1 MSESNGFFSKLG
13 HRISQARTFVV
24 NSVFVVI
31 ILSILVSLFGGKETP
46 TIRNNS
52 ALIIQPKG
60 TIVEQSV
67 APNNWQDALFQD
79 SSDASIEIGHILHAI
94 KIAGTDEKIKMIV
107 LGLDDL
113 NGVSLTQAQRIT
125 EALQTFKETGKK
137 IISYGN
143 IFEQNQYYIA
153 SSSNE
158 LYMNPWGQMLLQGY
172 GGNNLY
178 FKDLL
183 AKLDI
188 NMHIFR
194 VGEFKSATEPF
205 SRINMSDEARQASSG
220 LYQGIWGELVEGIA
234 ENRQLTSNEVNNYA
248 QNFDVLLTK
257 TNGDMARAALEANL
271 IDELLTPDQMETRIA
286 IEVGRYKGEIN
297 GIGMGSYLNIRGLI
311 DSVTDENAPEIGV
324 IVVQGAILEDGQGL
338 SNVASAND
346 LVGRIRQARFNEDL
360 KALVIRVDSPGGSAF
375 ASELIRQELE
385 LFQVTGRPVVA
396 SFANVAASGGYWI
409 SATSDAIIAES
420 ATITGSIGIFGVIP
434 TFEKS
439 LSRIG
444 VYSDGV
450 GTTPLARGMDSFSG
464 LSPQAQA
471 IFQASVEFGYGQF
484 IDLVARGR
492 DMPKAEVEKV
502 AQGRVWQGSKAL
514 ELGLVDALG
523 DINVA
528 LAKAAELAGI
538 AQWRAV
544 DLRQPLDPRSI
555 FITEIMESFGF
566 QLSANTHPWLRSVQK
581 ELNTLALF
589 TDRRHTFALCL
600 ACSN

>member
-31 ILSILVSLFGGKETP
+31 VLSILVSLFGGKETP

-125 EALQTFKETGKK
+125 EALQKFKETGKK

-158 LYMNPWGQMLLQGY
+158 LYMHPWGQMLLQGY

-234 ENRQLTSNEVNNYA
+234 ENRQLTRNEVNDYA
-248 QNFDVLLTK
+248 QNFDVLLAK
-257 TNGDMARAALEANL
+257 TSGDMARAALEANL

-338 SNVASAND
+338 SNVVSAND

-566 QLSANTHPWLRSVQK
+566 QLSANTHPWLHNVQK

>member
-1 MSESNGFFSKLG
+1 MPESTGFFSTLG
-13 HRISQARTFVV
+13 RRITQARTFAV
-24 NSVFVVI
+24 NSIFVVAV
-31 ILSILVSLFGGKETP
+31 LFVLAGLFGGSEAP

-52 ALIIQPKG
+52 ALIIQPAG
-60 TIVEQSV
+60 LIVEQNV
-67 APNNWQDALFQD
+67 VPTNWQDALFRA
-79 SSDASIEIGHILHAI
+79 SSDATIEIGQILHAI

-107 LGLDDL
+107 LNLDDL
-113 NGVSLTQAQRIT
+113 GGVSLAQAKRIVR
-125 EALQTFKETGKK
+125 ALKSFKETGKK
-137 IISYGN
+137 VISYGN
-143 IFEQNQYYIA
+143 IFQQNQYYIA

-158 LYMNPWGQMLLQGY
+158 VYMNPWGQMLLEGY

-205 SRINMSDEARQASSG
+205 SRINMSDEARQASSD
-220 LYQGIWGELVEGIA
+220 LYQGIWAELIDGIA
-234 ENRQLTSNEVNNYA
+234 ENRQLTSIEVNDYA
-248 QNFDVLLTK
+248 QNFDVLLAK
-257 TNGDMARAALEANL
+257 TGGDMARAALEANL
-271 IDELLTPDQMETRIA
+271 IDELLTQDQVETRIA
-286 IEVGRYKGEIN
+286 AEVGRYEDEIN
-297 GIGMGSYLNIRGLI
+297 GIGMRAYLSMRGLV
-311 DSVTDENAPEIGV
+311 DETYDENAAEIGV
-324 IVVQGAILEDGQGL
+324 IVVQGAILEEGQGV
-338 SNVASAND
+338 SNVASADD
-346 LVGRIRQARFNEDL
+346 LVGRIRQARFNEDI
-360 KALVIRVDSPGGSAF
+360 KALVVRVDSPGGSAF

-409 SATSDAIIAES
+409 SATSDAIVAES
-420 ATITGSIGIFGVIP
+420 ATITGSIGIFGVVP

-450 GTTPLARGMDSFSG
+450 GTAPMARGSSSLAG
-464 LSPQAQA
+464 LSKQTERILQS
-471 IFQASVEFGYGQF
+471 SVEFGYGQF

-492 DMPKAEVEKV
+492 DMPRAEVEKV

-523 DINVA
+523 DVNVA

-538 AQWRAV
+538 EQWRAT
-544 DLRQPLDPRSI
+544 DLRQDLDPRSV
-555 FITEIMESFGF
+555 FIAEMMDSFGF
-566 QLSANTHPWLRSVQK
+566 QLTVNANPLLRGIQDQ
-581 ELNTLALF
+581 LTTLAMF

-600 ACSN
+600 ACAN

>member
-31 ILSILVSLFGGKETP
+31 VLSILVSLFGGKETP

-125 EALQTFKETGKK
+125 EALQKFKETGKK

-234 ENRQLTSNEVNNYA
+234 ENRQLTRNEVNDYA
-248 QNFDVLLTK
+248 QNFDVLLAK
-257 TNGDMARAALEANL
+257 TSGDMARAALEANL

-324 IVVQGAILEDGQGL
+324 IVVQGAILEDGEGL

-566 QLSANTHPWLRSVQK
+566 QLSANTHPWLHNVQK

>member
-31 ILSILVSLFGGKETP
+31 VLSILVSLFGGKETP

-125 EALQTFKETGKK
+125 EALQKFKETGKK

-234 ENRQLTSNEVNNYA
+234 ENRQLTRNEVNDYA
-248 QNFDVLLTK
+248 QNFDVLLAK
-257 TNGDMARAALEANL
+257 TSGDMARAALEANL

-566 QLSANTHPWLRSVQK
+566 QLSANTHPWLHNVQK

>member
-31 ILSILVSLFGGKETP
+31 VLSILVSLFGGQETP

-205 SRINMSDEARQASSG
+205 SRINMSDEARQASTA
-220 LYQGIWGELVEGIA
+220 LYQGIWDELVQGIA
-234 ENRQLTSNEVNNYA
+234 ENRQLTRNEVNDYA
-248 QNFDVLLTK
+248 QNFDVLLAK
-257 TNGDMARAALEANL
+257 TSGDMARAALEANL

-346 LVGRIRQARFNEDL
+346 LVGRIRRARFNEEL

>member
-1 MSESNGFFSKLG
+1 MPESKGFFSKLG
-13 HRISQARTFVV
+13 HRISQVRTFFV
-24 NSVFVVI
+24 NSIFVVI
-31 ILSILVSLFGGKETP
+31 VLSIFISLFGGQETP
-46 TIRNNS
+46 SIRDNS
-52 ALIIQPKG
+52 ALIIQPMG
-60 TIVEQSV
+60 SIVEQNVLPTS
-67 APNNWQDALFQD
+67 WQDALFQD
-79 SSDASIEIGHILHAI
+79 SSDATIEIGHILHAI
-94 KIAGTDEKIKMIV
+94 KIAATDEKIKIIV
-107 LGLDDL
+107 LHLDDL
-113 NGVSLTQAQRIT
+113 NQVSLTQAKRIVS
-125 EALQTFKETGKK
+125 ALQIFKESGKK
-137 IISYGN
+137 VISYGN
-143 IFEQNQYYIA
+143 VFEQNQYFIA
-153 SSSNE
+153 SSSTE

-183 AKLDI
+183 AKLDV

-194 VGEFKSATEPF
+194 VGDFKSATEPF
-205 SRINMSDEARQASSG
+205 SRSNMSDEARQASSS
-220 LYQGIWGELVEGIA
+220 LYQGIWSELVDGIA
-234 ENRQLTSNEVNNYA
+234 ANRQLTNEAVNDYA
-248 QNFDVLLTK
+248 QNFDVLLAK
-257 TNGDMARAALEANL
+257 TNGDMARTALEANL
-271 IDELLTPDQMETRIA
+271 IDELLTQDQVETRIVA
-286 IEVGRYKGEIN
+286 EVGRYEDDIN
-297 GIGMGSYLNIRGLI
+297 GIGMRAYLNMRGLV
-311 DSVTDENAPEIGV
+311 DETKDENAAEIGV
-324 IVVQGAILEDGQGL
+324 IVVQGAILENGQGV
-338 SNVASAND
+338 SNVASAQD
-346 LVGRIRQARFNEDL
+346 IVQRIRQARFNEDI
-360 KALVIRVDSPGGSAF
+360 KAIVLRVDSPGGSAF

-409 SATSDAIIAES
+409 SATSDAIVAES

-444 VYSDGV
+444 VYTDGV

-523 DINVA
+523 DVNVA
-528 LAKAAELAGI
+528 LDKAAELAGI
-538 AQWRAV
+538 EKWQAT
-544 DLRQPLDPRSI
+544 DLRQPIDPRSI
-555 FITEIMESFGF
+555 FILEMMDSFGLA
-566 QLSANTHPWLRSVQK
+566 LSARTNPLLLSFQ
-581 ELNTLALF
+581 EQLNTLAMF

-600 ACSN
+600 PCTN

>member
-31 ILSILVSLFGGKETP
+31 VLSILVSLFGGKETP

-125 EALQTFKETGKK
+125 EALQIFKETGKK

-234 ENRQLTSNEVNNYA
+234 ENRQLTRNEVNNYA
-248 QNFDVLLTK
+248 QNFDVLLAK
-257 TNGDMARAALEANL
+257 TSGDMARAALEANL

-346 LVGRIRQARFNEDL
+346 LIGRIRQARFNEDL

-600 ACSN
+600 VCSN

>member
-1 MSESNGFFSKLG
+1 
-13 HRISQARTFVV
+13 
-24 NSVFVVI
+24 
-31 ILSILVSLFGGKETP
+31 
-46 TIRNNS
+46 
-52 ALIIQPKG
+52 
-60 TIVEQSV
+60 
-67 APNNWQDALFQD
+67 
-79 SSDASIEIGHILHAI
+79 
-94 KIAGTDEKIKMIV
+94 
-107 LGLDDL
+107 
-113 NGVSLTQAQRIT
+113 
-125 EALQTFKETGKK
+125 
-137 IISYGN
+137 
-143 IFEQNQYYIA
+143 
-153 SSSNE
+153 
-158 LYMNPWGQMLLQGY
+158 
-172 GGNNLY
+172 
-178 FKDLL
+178 
-183 AKLDI
+183 
-188 NMHIFR
+188 
-194 VGEFKSATEPF
+194 
-205 SRINMSDEARQASSG
+205 MSDEARQASSG

-234 ENRQLTSNEVNNYA
+234 ENRQLTSNEVNDYA
-248 QNFDVLLTK
+248 QNFDVLLAK
-257 TNGDMARAALEANL
+257 TSGDMARAALEANL

-338 SNVASAND
+338 SNVVSAND

-566 QLSANTHPWLRSVQK
+566 QLSANTHPWLHNVQK

>member
-31 ILSILVSLFGGKETP
+31 VLSILVSLFGGKETP

-125 EALQTFKETGKK
+125 EALQTFKKTGKK

-220 LYQGIWGELVEGIA
+220 LYQGIWDELVQGIA
-234 ENRQLTSNEVNNYA
+234 ENRQLTRNEVNNYA
-248 QNFDVLLTK
+248 QNFDVLLAK
-257 TNGDMARAALEANL
+257 TSGDMARAALEANL

-346 LVGRIRQARFNEDL
+346 LVGRIRQARFNEEL

-600 ACSN
+600 VCSN

>member
-31 ILSILVSLFGGKETP
+31 VLSILVSLFGGKETP

-125 EALQTFKETGKK
+125 EALQKFKETGKK

-234 ENRQLTSNEVNNYA
+234 ENRQLTRNEVNDYA
-248 QNFDVLLTK
+248 QNFDVLLAK
-257 TNGDMARAALEANL
+257 TSGDMARAALEANL

-338 SNVASAND
+338 SNVVSAND

-434 TFEKS
+434 TFEKA

-523 DINVA
+523 DVNVA

-566 QLSANTHPWLRSVQK
+566 QLSANAHPWLSSVQK

>member
-1 MSESNGFFSKLG
+1 MSESTGFFSKLG
-13 HRISQARTFVV
+13 RRITQARTFVV
-24 NSVFVVI
+24 NSVFVVVV
-31 ILSILVSLFGGKETP
+31 LFVLAGLFGGNEAP

-52 ALIIQPKG
+52 ALIIQPMG
-60 TIVEQSV
+60 LIVEQNV
-67 APNNWQDALFQD
+67 APANWQDALFQD
-79 SSDASIEIGHILHAI
+79 ASDATIEIGHILRAI

-107 LGLDDL
+107 LNLDDL
-113 NGVSLTQAQRIT
+113 YGVSLTQAKRIVD
-125 EALQTFKETGKK
+125 ALQSFKETGKK
-137 IISYGN
+137 VISYGN
-143 IFEQNQYYIA
+143 TFQQNQYYIA
-153 SSSNE
+153 SSSTE
-158 LYMNPWGQMLLQGY
+158 LYMNPWGQMLLEGY

-205 SRINMSDEARQASSG
+205 SRINMSDEARQASSS
-220 LYQGIWGELVEGIA
+220 LYQGIWDELIDGIA
-234 ENRQLTSNEVNNYA
+234 ENRQLTSIEVNDYA
-248 QNFDVLLTK
+248 QNIDVLLAK
-257 TNGDMARAALEANL
+257 TNGDLARTALEANL
-271 IDELLTPDQMETRIA
+271 IDELLTQDQVETRIA
-286 IEVGRYKGEIN
+286 AEVGRYKDEIN
-297 GIGMGSYLNIRGLI
+297 GISMRAYLNMRGL
-311 DSVTDENAPEIGV
+311 VDETYDETAPEIGV
-324 IVVQGAILEDGQGL
+324 IVVQGAILEEGQGL
-338 SNVASAND
+338 SNVASAED
-346 LVGRIRQARFNEDL
+346 LVERIRHARFNEDI
-360 KALVIRVDSPGGSAF
+360 KALVVRVDSPGGSAF

-409 SATSDAIIAES
+409 SATSDAIVAES
-420 ATITGSIGIFGVIP
+420 ATITGSIGIFGVVP

-444 VYSDGV
+444 IYSDGV
-450 GTTPLARGMDSFSG
+450 ATAPMALGSSSLAG
-464 LSPQAQA
+464 LSEQTQN
-471 IFQASVEFGYGQF
+471 ILQSSVEFGYGQF

-492 DMPKAEVEKV
+492 DMSKAEVEKV

-538 AQWRAV
+538 EEWQAT
-544 DLRQPLDPRSI
+544 DLRQPTDPRSI
-555 FITEIMESFGF
+555 LIREMMDSFGF
-566 QLSANTHPWLRSVQK
+566 QLTAGAHPLLRGIQ
-581 ELNTLALF
+581 EQLNTLAMF

-600 ACSN
+600 GCAN

>member
-1 MSESNGFFSKLG
+1 MPESNGFFSKLG

-24 NSVFVVI
+24 NSVFIVI
-31 ILSILVSLFGGKETP
+31 VLSILVSLFGGQETP

-234 ENRQLTSNEVNNYA
+234 ENRQLTRNEVNDYA
-248 QNFDVLLTK
+248 QNFDVLLAK
-257 TNGDMARAALEANL
+257 TSGDMARAALEANL

-555 FITEIMESFGF
+555 FITEIVESFGF
-566 QLSANTHPWLRSVQK
+566 QLSANTHPWLHNVQK

-600 ACSN
+600 VCSN

>member
-31 ILSILVSLFGGKETP
+31 VLSILVSLFGGKETP

-234 ENRQLTSNEVNNYA
+234 ENRQLTRNEVNDYA
-248 QNFDVLLTK
+248 QNFDVLLAK
-257 TNGDMARAALEANL
+257 TSGDMARAALEANL

-600 ACSN
+600 VCSN

>member
-1 MSESNGFFSKLG
+1 MPESKGFFSKLG
-13 HRISQARTFVV
+13 HRISQVRTFFV
-24 NSVFVVI
+24 NSIFVVI
-31 ILSILVSLFGGKETP
+31 VLSIFISLFGGQETP
-46 TIRNNS
+46 SIRDNS
-52 ALIIQPKG
+52 ALIIQPMG
-60 TIVEQSV
+60 SIVEQNVLPTS
-67 APNNWQDALFQD
+67 WQDALFQD
-79 SSDASIEIGHILHAI
+79 SSDATIEIGHILHAI
-94 KIAGTDEKIKMIV
+94 KIAATDEKIKIIV
-107 LGLDDL
+107 LHLDDL
-113 NGVSLTQAQRIT
+113 NQVSLTQAKRIVS
-125 EALQTFKETGKK
+125 ALQIFKESGKK
-137 IISYGN
+137 VISYGN
-143 IFEQNQYYIA
+143 VFEQNQYFIA
-153 SSSNE
+153 SSSTE

-183 AKLDI
+183 AKLDV

-194 VGEFKSATEPF
+194 VGDFKSATEPF
-205 SRINMSDEARQASSG
+205 SRSNMSDEARQASSS
-220 LYQGIWGELVEGIA
+220 LYQGIWSELVDGIA
-234 ENRQLTSNEVNNYA
+234 ANRQLTNEAVNDYA
-248 QNFDVLLTK
+248 QNFDVLLAK
-257 TNGDMARAALEANL
+257 TNGDMARTALEANL
-271 IDELLTPDQMETRIA
+271 IDELLTQDQVETRIA
-286 IEVGRYKGEIN
+286 AEVGRYEDDIN
-297 GIGMGSYLNIRGLI
+297 GIGMRAYLNMRGLV
-311 DSVTDENAPEIGV
+311 DETKDENAAEIGV
-324 IVVQGAILEDGQGL
+324 IVVQGAILENGQGV
-338 SNVASAND
+338 SNVASAQD
-346 LVGRIRQARFNEDL
+346 IVQRIRQARFNEDI
-360 KALVIRVDSPGGSAF
+360 KAIVLRVDSPGGSAF

-409 SATSDAIIAES
+409 SATSDAIVAES

-444 VYSDGV
+444 VYTDGV

-523 DINVA
+523 DVNVA
-528 LAKAAELAGI
+528 LDKAAELAGI
-538 AQWRAV
+538 EKWQAT
-544 DLRQPLDPRSI
+544 DLRQPIDPRSI
-555 FITEIMESFGF
+555 FILEMMDSFGLA
-566 QLSANTHPWLRSVQK
+566 LSARTNPLLLSFQ
-581 ELNTLALF
+581 EQLNTLAMF

-600 ACSN
+600 PCTN

>member
-1 MSESNGFFSKLG
+1 MPESTGFFSTLG
-13 HRISQARTFVV
+13 RRITQARTFAV
-24 NSVFVVI
+24 NSIFVVAV
-31 ILSILVSLFGGKETP
+31 LFVLAGLFGGSEAP

-52 ALIIQPKG
+52 ALIIQPAG
-60 TIVEQSV
+60 LIVEQNV
-67 APNNWQDALFQD
+67 VPTNWQDALFRD
-79 SSDASIEIGHILHAI
+79 SSDATIEIGQILHAI

-107 LGLDDL
+107 LNLDDL
-113 NGVSLTQAQRIT
+113 GGVSLAQAKRIVR
-125 EALQTFKETGKK
+125 ALKSFKETGKK
-137 IISYGN
+137 VISYGN
-143 IFEQNQYYIA
+143 IFQQNQYYIA

-158 LYMNPWGQMLLQGY
+158 VYMNPWGQMLLEGY

-205 SRINMSDEARQASSG
+205 SRINMSDEARQASSD
-220 LYQGIWGELVEGIA
+220 LYQGIWAELIDGIA
-234 ENRQLTSNEVNNYA
+234 ENRQLTSIEVNDYA
-248 QNFDVLLTK
+248 QNFDVLLAK
-257 TNGDMARAALEANL
+257 TGGDMARAALEANL
-271 IDELLTPDQMETRIA
+271 IDELLTQDQVETRIA
-286 IEVGRYKGEIN
+286 AEVGRYEDEIN
-297 GIGMGSYLNIRGLI
+297 GIGMRAYLSMRGLV
-311 DSVTDENAPEIGV
+311 DETYDENAAEIGV
-324 IVVQGAILEDGQGL
+324 IVVQGAILEEGQGV
-338 SNVASAND
+338 SNVASADD
-346 LVGRIRQARFNEDL
+346 LVGRIRQARFNEDI
-360 KALVIRVDSPGGSAF
+360 KALVVRVDSPGGSAF

-409 SATSDAIIAES
+409 SATSDAIVAES
-420 ATITGSIGIFGVIP
+420 ATITGSIGIFGVVP

-450 GTTPLARGMDSFSG
+450 GTAPMARGSSSLAG
-464 LSPQAQA
+464 LSKQTERILQS
-471 IFQASVEFGYGQF
+471 SVEFGYGQF

-492 DMPKAEVEKV
+492 DMPRAEVEKV

-523 DINVA
+523 DVNVA

-538 AQWRAV
+538 EQWRAT
-544 DLRQPLDPRSI
+544 DLRQDLDPRSV
-555 FITEIMESFGF
+555 FIAEMMDSFGF
-566 QLSANTHPWLRSVQK
+566 QLTVNANPLLRGIQDQ
-581 ELNTLALF
+581 LTTLAMF

-600 ACSN
+600 ACAN

>member
-13 HRISQARTFVV
+13 RRITQARTFVV
-24 NSVFVVI
+24 NSVFVVVV
-31 ILSILVSLFGGKETP
+31 LFVLAGLFGGNEAP

-52 ALIIQPKG
+52 ALIIQPMG
-60 TIVEQSV
+60 LIVEQNV
-67 APNNWQDALFQD
+67 APANWQDALFQD
-79 SSDASIEIGHILHAI
+79 ASDATIEIGHILRAI

-107 LGLDDL
+107 LNLDDL
-113 NGVSLTQAQRIT
+113 YGVSLTQAKRIVD
-125 EALQTFKETGKK
+125 ALQSFKETGKK
-137 IISYGN
+137 VISYGN
-143 IFEQNQYYIA
+143 TFQQNQYYIA
-153 SSSNE
+153 SSSTE
-158 LYMNPWGQMLLQGY
+158 LYMNPWGQMLLEGY

-183 AKLDI
+183 AKLDV

-205 SRINMSDEARQASSG
+205 SRINMSDEARQASSS
-220 LYQGIWGELVEGIA
+220 LYQGIWDELIDGIA
-234 ENRQLTSNEVNNYA
+234 ENRQLTSIEVNDYA
-248 QNFDVLLTK
+248 QNIDVLLAK
-257 TNGDMARAALEANL
+257 TNGDLARTALEANL
-271 IDELLTPDQMETRIA
+271 IDELLTQDQMETRIA
-286 IEVGRYKGEIN
+286 AEVGRYKDEIN
-297 GIGMGSYLNIRGLI
+297 GIGMRAYLNMRGL
-311 DSVTDENAPEIGV
+311 VDETYDETAPEIGV
-324 IVVQGAILEDGQGL
+324 IVVQGAILEEGQGL
-338 SNVASAND
+338 SNVASAED
-346 LVGRIRQARFNEDL
+346 LVERIRHARFNEDI
-360 KALVIRVDSPGGSAF
+360 KALVVRVDSPGGSAF

-409 SATSDAIIAES
+409 SATSDAIVAES
-420 ATITGSIGIFGVIP
+420 ATITGSIGIFGVVP

-444 VYSDGV
+444 IYSDGV
-450 GTTPLARGMDSFSG
+450 ATAPMALGSSSLAG
-464 LSPQAQA
+464 LSEQTQN
-471 IFQASVEFGYGQF
+471 ILQSSVEFGYGQF

-492 DMPKAEVEKV
+492 DMSKAEVEKV

-538 AQWRAV
+538 EEWQAT
-544 DLRQPLDPRSI
+544 DLRQPTDPRSI
-555 FITEIMESFGF
+555 LIREMMDSFGF
-566 QLSANTHPWLRSVQK
+566 QLTAGAHPLLRGIQ
-581 ELNTLALF
+581 EQLNTLAMF

-600 ACSN
+600 GCAN

>member
-31 ILSILVSLFGGKETP
+31 VLSILVSLFGGKETP

-125 EALQTFKETGKK
+125 EALQTFKKTGKK

-234 ENRQLTSNEVNNYA
+234 ENRQLTRNEVNNYA

-346 LVGRIRQARFNEDL
+346 LVGRIRQARFNEEL

-600 ACSN
+600 VCSN

>member
-13 HRISQARTFVV
+13 RRITQARTFGV
-24 NSVFVVI
+24 NSFFVVVVLFVLAGI
-31 ILSILVSLFGGKETP
+31 FGGNEAP

-52 ALIIQPKG
+52 ALIIQPMG
-60 TIVEQSV
+60 LIVEQNV
-67 APNNWQDALFQD
+67 APANWQDALFQD
-79 SSDASIEIGHILHAI
+79 ASDATIEIGHILRAI

-107 LGLDDL
+107 LNLDDL
-113 NGVSLTQAQRIT
+113 YGVSLTQAKRIVD
-125 EALQTFKETGKK
+125 ALQSFKETGKK
-137 IISYGN
+137 VISYGN
-143 IFEQNQYYIA
+143 TFQQNQYYIA
-153 SSSNE
+153 SSSTE
-158 LYMNPWGQMLLQGY
+158 LYMNPWGQMLLEGY

-205 SRINMSDEARQASSG
+205 SRINMSDEARQASTS
-220 LYQGIWGELVEGIA
+220 LYQGIWDELIDGIA
-234 ENRQLTSNEVNNYA
+234 ENRQLTSIEVNDYA
-248 QNFDVLLTK
+248 QNIDVLLAK
-257 TNGDMARAALEANL
+257 TNGDLARTALEANL
-271 IDELLTPDQMETRIA
+271 IDELLTQDQVETRIA
-286 IEVGRYKGEIN
+286 AEVGRYKDEIN
-297 GIGMGSYLNIRGLI
+297 GISMRAYLNMRGL
-311 DSVTDENAPEIGV
+311 VDETYDETAPEIGV
-324 IVVQGAILEDGQGL
+324 IVVQGAILEEGQGL
-338 SNVASAND
+338 SNVASAED
-346 LVGRIRQARFNEDL
+346 LVERIRHARFNEDI
-360 KALVIRVDSPGGSAF
+360 KALVVRVDSPGGSAF

-409 SATSDAIIAES
+409 SATSDAIVAES
-420 ATITGSIGIFGVIP
+420 ATITGSIGIFGVVP

-444 VYSDGV
+444 IHSDGV
-450 GTTPLARGMDSFSG
+450 ATAPMALGGSSLAG
-464 LSPQAQA
+464 LSEQTQN
-471 IFQASVEFGYGQF
+471 ILQSSVEFGYGQF

-492 DMPKAEVEKV
+492 DMSKAEVEKV

-538 AQWRAV
+538 EKWQAT
-544 DLRQPLDPRSI
+544 DLRQPTDPRSI
-555 FITEIMESFGF
+555 LITEMMDSFGF
-566 QLSANTHPWLRSVQK
+566 QLTAGAHPLLRGIQ
-581 ELNTLALF
+581 EQLNTLAMF

-600 ACSN
+600 GCAN

>member
-13 HRISQARTFVV
+13 RRITQARTFVV
-24 NSVFVVI
+24 NSVFVVVV
-31 ILSILVSLFGGKETP
+31 LFVLAGLFGGNEAP

-52 ALIIQPKG
+52 ALIIQPMG
-60 TIVEQSV
+60 LIVEQNV
-67 APNNWQDALFQD
+67 APANWQDALFQD
-79 SSDASIEIGHILHAI
+79 ASDATIEIGHILRAI

-107 LGLDDL
+107 LNLDDL
-113 NGVSLTQAQRIT
+113 YGVSLTQAKRIVD
-125 EALQTFKETGKK
+125 ALQSFKETGKK
-137 IISYGN
+137 VISYGN
-143 IFEQNQYYIA
+143 TFQQNQYYIA
-153 SSSNE
+153 SSSTE
-158 LYMNPWGQMLLQGY
+158 IYMNPWGQMLLEGY

-183 AKLDI
+183 AKLDV

-205 SRINMSDEARQASSG
+205 SRINMSDEARQASSS
-220 LYQGIWGELVEGIA
+220 LYQGIWDELIDGIA
-234 ENRQLTSNEVNNYA
+234 ENRQLTSIEVNDYA
-248 QNFDVLLTK
+248 QNIDVLLAK
-257 TNGDMARAALEANL
+257 TNGDLARTALEANL
-271 IDELLTPDQMETRIA
+271 IDELLTQDQVETRIA
-286 IEVGRYKGEIN
+286 AEVGRYKDEIN
-297 GIGMGSYLNIRGLI
+297 GISMRAYLNMRGL
-311 DSVTDENAPEIGV
+311 VDETYDETAPEIGV
-324 IVVQGAILEDGQGL
+324 IVVQGAILEEGQGL
-338 SNVASAND
+338 SNVASAED
-346 LVGRIRQARFNEDL
+346 LVERIRHARFNEDI
-360 KALVIRVDSPGGSAF
+360 KALVVRVDSPGGSAF

-409 SATSDAIIAES
+409 SATSDAIVAES
-420 ATITGSIGIFGVIP
+420 ATITGSIGIFGVVP

-444 VYSDGV
+444 IHSDGV
-450 GTTPLARGMDSFSG
+450 ATAPMALGSSSLAG
-464 LSPQAQA
+464 LSEQTQN
-471 IFQASVEFGYGQF
+471 ILQSSVEFGYGQF

-492 DMPKAEVEKV
+492 DMSKAEVEKV

-538 AQWRAV
+538 EKWQAT
-544 DLRQPLDPRSI
+544 DLRQPTDPRSI
-555 FITEIMESFGF
+555 LITEMMDSFGF
-566 QLSANTHPWLRSVQK
+566 QLTAGAHPLLRGIQ
-581 ELNTLALF
+581 EQLNTLAMF

-600 ACSN
+600 GCAN

>member
-24 NSVFVVI
+24 NSVFIVI
-31 ILSILVSLFGGKETP
+31 VLSILVSLFGGKETP

-234 ENRQLTSNEVNNYA
+234 ENRQLTRNEVNDYA
-248 QNFDVLLTK
+248 QNFDVLLAK
-257 TNGDMARAALEANL
+257 TSGDMARAALEANL

-555 FITEIMESFGF
+555 FITEIVESFGF
-566 QLSANTHPWLRSVQK
+566 QLSANTHPWLHNVQK

-600 ACSN
+600 VCSN

>member
-1 MSESNGFFSKLG
+1 MSESNVFFSKLG

-31 ILSILVSLFGGKETP
+31 VLSILVSLFGGKETP

-67 APNNWQDALFQD
+67 APNNWQDVLFQD

-234 ENRQLTSNEVNNYA
+234 ENRQLTRNEVNDYA
-248 QNFDVLLTK
+248 QNFDVLLAK
-257 TNGDMARAALEANL
+257 TSGDMARAALEANL

-346 LVGRIRQARFNEDL
+346 LVGRIRQARFNEEL

-600 ACSN
+600 VCSN